1 MSYLVVQ
8 LLQNLMKGFEL
19 EKDNIYVMLEEIV
32 QMNKNTSIQ

>member
-8 LLQNLMKGFEL
+8 LQQNLMKGFEL

-32 QMNKNTSIQ
+32 QKNKNTSIQ